1 MGTPDGHLL
10 HIAVVHGVPIALLSF
25 DETIVACQRDDH
37 QPIETLTAKT
47 VDHLGSPAAGIVLR
61 VLPDPIVIAE
71 AAIKAA
77 HLARLQGKA
86 DTD

>member
-10 HIAVVHGVPIALLSF
+10 HIAVVHGVPVALLSI
-25 DETIVACQRDDH
+25 DETIVASQRDDH

-47 VDHLGSPAAGIVLR
+47 VDHLGSPAAGTISR
-61 VLPDPIVIAE
+61 VLPDPTVIAE

-77 HLARLQGKA
+77 HLALLQGNA

>member
-1 MGTPDGHLL
+1 MGTSDGHLL
-10 HIAVVHGVPIALLSF
+10 HIAVVHGVPIALLSI
-25 DETIVACQRDDH
+25 DGTIVASQRDDH
-37 QPIETLTAKT
+37 QPIEALAAKT
-47 VDHLGSPAAGIVLR
+47 IDHPGSPAAGTVSR

-77 HLARLQGKA
+77 YLAPLQGKA